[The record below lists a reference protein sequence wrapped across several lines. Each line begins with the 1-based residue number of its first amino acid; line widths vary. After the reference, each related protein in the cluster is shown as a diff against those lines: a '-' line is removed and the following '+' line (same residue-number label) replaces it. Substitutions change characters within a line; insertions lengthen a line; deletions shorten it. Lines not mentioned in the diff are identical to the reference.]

1 MVPGELQRQYHTIF
15 INKDLTQ
22 HLESFLNLLSN
33 KGNKCTG
40 VFSCIRG
47 KMRRLHFSKLGSNTT
62 LKCYYI
68 LIHSGKHLASNIFFF
83 PKMIYHAL

>member
-1 MVPGELQRQYHTIF
+1 MVPSKFQRQYHTIF

-33 KGNKCTG
+33 KGNKYTG
-40 VFSCIRG
+40 VFSHTRG

-62 LKCYYI
+62 LKCYYA
-68 LIHSGKHLASNIFFF
+68 LIHSSKHLCF
-83 PKMIYHAL
+83 